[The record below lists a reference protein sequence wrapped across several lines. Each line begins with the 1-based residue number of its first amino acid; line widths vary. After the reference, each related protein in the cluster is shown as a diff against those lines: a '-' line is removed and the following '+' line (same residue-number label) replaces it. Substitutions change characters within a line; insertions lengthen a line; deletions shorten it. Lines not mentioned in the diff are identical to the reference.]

1 METPSETPER
11 TSDSEV
17 PEPPWRL
24 DARAHTPRAP
34 LTREA
39 IIDAALRVLDR
50 DGMEGLS
57 MRRVGEELGT
67 GAASLYWHVRN
78 KDELYQLLFERVT
91 AEVQLPEPDPS
102 RWQEQL
108 KELGRQSR
116 AVMLRHRDI
125 ARISLGRIPAGP
137 TLALLSEWLFN
148 LLRPVGVPD
157 RTIALLGDLFGL
169 YVGAYA
175 FEESLPLASPTG
187 EELPPNEIVD
197 MFREYV
203 RSLPEDRFPHTRGA
217 ADLLFSGD
225 ADERFEFGMDV
236 IVRGVATFTEGG

>member
-1 METPSETPER
+1 
-11 TSDSEV
+11 
-17 PEPPWRL
+17 
-24 DARAHTPRAP
+24 
-34 LTREA
+34 
-39 IIDAALRVLDR
+39 
-50 DGMEGLS
+50 
-57 MRRVGEELGT
+57 MRRVGEELET

-91 AEVQLPEPDPS
+91 GEMQLPEPDPA
-102 RWQEQL
+102 RWEEQL
-108 KELGRQSR
+108 KEPDRQSR

-225 ADERFEFGMDV
+225 VDERFEFGMDV
-236 IVRGVATFTEGG
+236 IVRGVATFTERV